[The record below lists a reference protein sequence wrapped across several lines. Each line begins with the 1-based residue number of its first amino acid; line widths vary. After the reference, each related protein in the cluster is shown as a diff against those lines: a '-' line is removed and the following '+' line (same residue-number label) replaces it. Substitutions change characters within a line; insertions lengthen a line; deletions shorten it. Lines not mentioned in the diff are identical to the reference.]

1 MRMFKGQAGST
12 ADEWQF
18 PQAPAF
24 AASGI
29 RSSSIVSITW
39 DKDIIT
45 GKYLFKNF
53 RGICIMIIRSFMLI
67 FVFSKI
73 IFI

>member
-1 MRMFKGQAGST
+1 MRMFKGPAGTT

-45 GKYLFKNF
+45 GKHLFIYISKTLSLPFNF
-53 RGICIMIIRSFMLI
+53 PIRNFKTMN
-67 FVFSKI
+67 KI
-73 IFI
+73 LQ

>member
-12 ADEWQF
+12 AEEWQF

-45 GKYLFKNF
+45 GKAFVYLS
-53 RGICIMIIRSFMLI
+53 IYD
-67 FVFSKI
+67 
-73 IFI
+73 FILLVLLF